1 MSKQSFR
8 DLKNEIE
15 LKNAEIDELSMELES
30 KNEEINKLKLYSTKL
45 KYEKKNLEDK
55 LDTKI
60 DYDKARIKELD
71 NLQEKIVEKESII
84 EDKQDQV
91 KYLRSLIDDYKSQI
105 KSNSEELEIQLRK
118 ISKQT
123 SDALQVDLKFF
134 GLENIPQDET
144 FFLVS
149 NHMSAFDPLP
159 FLVAIP
165 TPTTFVGKDELNKV
179 PILKTA
185 IKALDVKTIERDNL
199 RQSLKVMLY

>member
-71 NLQEKIVEKESII
+71 DLSEKIAEKETII

-91 KYLRSLIDDYKSQI
+91 KYLRSLVDDYKTQI
-105 KSNSEELEIQLRK
+105 RSNSEELEIQLRK
-118 ISKQT
+118 ISKQYEELLNQKD
-123 SDALQVDLKFF
+123 SIINK
-134 GLENIPQDET
+134 QDEMIANLT
-144 FFLVS
+144 KANEEIVKS
-149 NHMSAFDPLP
+149 NKTNVIS
-159 FLVAIP
+159 
-165 TPTTFVGKDELNKV
+165 
-179 PILKTA
+179 LKLQNEKYQE
-185 IKALDVKTIERDNL
+185 IIDNL
-199 RQSLKVMLY
+199 TKTNK